1 MKALNPINRI
11 EFFIAI
17 ITVVLILFWL
27 YAAGTQI
34 SDFNKFKGEM
44 NNQVFSGV
52 ISNVL
57 AYLIPVLEITI
68 AGLLV
73 YSFTRLWGMI
83 FSFSL
88 LLVFSTY
95 VGLAL
100 LNVFSRMPCTCAG
113 LLGGSSTWEWN
124 LTLNLIVTAVA
135 AAGLI
140 LNLKWRR
147 KEGKGMDAIVS
158 HAPLPA

>member
-1 MKALNPINRI
+1 MKALNPISRI

-100 LNVFSRMPCTCAG
+100 LNVFSQKPCTCAG

-147 KEGKGMDAIVS
+147 KEDKGMDAIVS
-158 HAPLPA
+158 HAPLTA

>member
-1 MKALNPINRI
+1 MKALNHLSRI
-11 EFFIAI
+11 ELFIDI
-17 ITVVLILFWL
+17 ITAVLILFWL

-52 ISNVL
+52 ISGVL
-57 AYLIPVLEITI
+57 VYLIPVLEVTI
-68 AGLLV
+68 ASLLA
-73 YSFTRLWGMI
+73 YTSTRLWGMI
-83 FSFSL
+83 LSFSL
-88 LLVFSTY
+88 MLTFSTY
-95 VGLAL
+95 VGLAIL
-100 LNVFSRMPCTCAG
+100 GVYNKTPCNCAG
-113 LLGGSSTWEWN
+113 LLGTNSTWESN
-124 LTLNLIVTAVA
+124 LILNLIVTAVA

-140 LNLKWRR
+140 LNLIRRR